1 MSNAK
6 IMLPQELYETK
17 LKNSSVIELENI
29 RARILNEI
37 SNNNLSLPQVEHI
50 LRRLDSVIALKRA
63 CALFDN

>member
-1 MSNAK
+1 MSNVK

-17 LKNSSVIELENI
+17 LQNSSVIELENI
-29 RARILNEI
+29 RTRILNEI

-63 CALFDN
+63 YALFDN